1 MSTAGPQAVAGQ
13 VERRAATPVTGAV
26 AGILFAV
33 LFGVSVTILTTTM
46 ADVTEDG
53 GAWLEGSARSI
64 KFALALVPF
73 AGLFFLWFIAVA
85 RDRLGRFEDQFFSTV
100 FIGSGLLFLA
110 MVFAA
115 AASAGAMVAAYA
127 GDPSGFAD
135 SSTYTYARQMIAQI
149 FSVYAL
155 RMAAIFQISQ
165 ATLWL
170 RTGVMPRWM
179 ALLTYPVA
187 LVLLF
192 TFTQA
197 QWVILVFPG
206 WVLLVSVY
214 ILIVNLRRGSIAAD
228 DARDTRSGASDSTD
242 GASGSP
248 TEASEPAV
256 ERHRAT

>member
-1 MSTAGPQAVAGQ
+1 VSPAGPQAVAGQ
-13 VERRAATPVTGAV
+13 VERRATTPVAGAV
-26 AGILFAV
+26 AGIAFAV
-33 LFGVSVTILTTTM
+33 LFGVSVTILTSTM
-46 ADVTEDG
+46 ADVTEES
-53 GAWLEGSARSI
+53 GAWLEGNTRSI

-85 RDRLGRFEDQFFSTV
+85 RERLGRFEDQFFSTV

-135 SSTYTYARQMIAQI
+135 SSTYAYARQMIAQI

-179 ALLTYPVA
+179 ALLTFPVA

-206 WVLLVSVY
+206 WVLLVSLY
-214 ILIVNLRRGSIAAD
+214 ILVVSLRRGPGAIA
-228 DARDTRSGASDSTD
+228 DAPGPPA
-242 GASGSP
+242 
-248 TEASEPAV
+248 EASESAV
-256 ERHRAT
+256 EGPGAS

>member
-1 MSTAGPQAVAGQ
+1 VSSATPTVVAEQA
-13 VERRAATPVTGAV
+13 ERRATTPVAGAI
-26 AGILFAV
+26 AGIAFAL
-33 LFGVSVTILTTTM
+33 LFGVSVTILTTTVT
-46 ADVTEDG
+46 DVGEG
-53 GAWLEGSARSI
+53 RAVWLEDRAGTL

-85 RDRLGRFEDQFFSTV
+85 RERLGRFEDQFFTTV
-100 FIGSGLLFLA
+100 FLGSGLLFIA

-115 AASAGAMVAAYA
+115 AASAGAMIAAYA
-127 GDPSGFAD
+127 LDPSGFAD
-135 SSTYTYARQMIAQI
+135 SSTYFYAREMIAQV

-192 TFTQA
+192 TFAQS

-206 WVLLVSVY
+206 WVLVVSAYILVVSV
-214 ILIVNLRRGSIAAD
+214 RRRPDVVSPEPVSPAGVLPTSAD
-228 DARDTRSGASDSTD
+228 G
-242 GASGSP
+242 P
-248 TEASEPAV
+248 
-256 ERHRAT
+256 RAQ